1 MSLVNRKGVLITC
14 DVPTMQVIKFMDK
27 QEGGQMIIKQLDERN
42 VFIHKQ
48 EHYSACAPLARC
60 LLLWGRISV
69 LLARAWE
76 GIQFRSLRSVR
87 VSAAVN
93 IIRERMEQMQVDN
106 HFER

>member
-48 EHYSACAPLARC
+48 ERYSTCASRSSSAPVGPYQRAACP
-60 LLLWGRISV
+60 
-69 LLARAWE
+69 RAWE
-76 GIQFRSLRSVR
+76 GIQIHSLPSVR